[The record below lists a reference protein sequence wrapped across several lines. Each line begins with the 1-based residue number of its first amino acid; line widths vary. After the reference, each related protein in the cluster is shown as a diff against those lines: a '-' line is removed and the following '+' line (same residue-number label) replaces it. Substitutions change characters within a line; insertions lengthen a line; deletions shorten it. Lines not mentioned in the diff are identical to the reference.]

1 MTIKTKA
8 AGTGIRAAGNTS
20 HCSPNYT
27 PESLTLVVT
36 KDVVRVDSRILA
48 GQLGV
53 EHRSTFALILRY
65 EGEFQEI
72 DQLRFKNADGKRAQG
87 GGNAERYALLTEDQ
101 SFFLL
106 TLSRNSERVVRLK
119 MRLVQAFRRARD
131 GMEIS
136 KDYLPFY
143 HQLHDE
149 VRHLAEVAHASGS
162 TTPECMF
169 HITMNRMVNAAMGLE
184 SGERGTLS
192 PQQRLAVATANF
204 IAQKAIEAALG
215 AGVDHH
221 CAYIEAKRQVE
232 KFANGAHLLL
242 EAA

>member
-20 HCSPNYT
+20 YCSLDYT
-27 PESLTLVVT
+27 QEPLTLVVT
-36 KDVVRVDSRILA
+36 KDMARVDSRILA
-48 GQLGV
+48 VQLGV
-53 EHRSTFALILRY
+53 KHRNTFELIQRY
-65 EGEFQEI
+65 ENELREI
-72 DQLRFKNADGKRAQG
+72 NHLRFKTGAGGRAQG
-87 GGNAERYALLTEDQ
+87 GGNGERYALLTEDQ
-101 SFFLL
+101 AFFLL
-106 TLSRNSERVVRLK
+106 TLSRNSERVVTLK
-119 MRLVQAFRRARD
+119 LRLVQAFRRARD

-149 VRHLAEVAHASGS
+149 VRHMAEVAHASGS

-169 HITMNRMVNAAMGLE
+169 HISINRMVNTAMGLE
-184 SGERGTLS
+184 SGERSTLT

-204 IAQKAIEAALG
+204 IAQKAIETALG
-215 AGVDHH
+215 AGTDHH
-221 CAYIEAKRQVE
+221 NAYLEAKRQVE
-232 KFANGAHLLL
+232 NFASGAYLLL

>member
-8 AGTGIRAAGNTS
+8 AGTGIRAAENTS
-20 HCSPNYT
+20 HCALNYT
-27 PESLTLVVT
+27 PESLMLVVT
-36 KDVVRVDSRILA
+36 KDVARVDSRILA

-65 EGEFQEI
+65 EDEFQEI
-72 DQLRFKNADGKRAQG
+72 DQLRFKNADGKRVQG

-143 HQLHDE
+143 HQLHAE

-169 HITMNRMVNAAMGLE
+169 HISMNRMVNAVMGLE
-184 SGERGTLS
+184 SGERGTLT

-204 IAQKAIEAALG
+204 IAQKAIEVALG
-215 AGVDHH
+215 AGADHH
-221 CAYIEAKRQVE
+221 RAYLEAKRQVE
-232 KFANGAHLLL
+232 NFACGAHLLL